1 MTDPQMNL
9 DINSTTPIV
18 CESCGNNTF
27 RPIFFLR
34 KLSRFLSP
42 DGNDKVIPIDTL
54 ACAKCDHVNKEFYP
68 VPESTQ
74 TQTETNSNNNTTENE

>member
-1 MTDPQMNL
+1 MSQAQSNL

-18 CESCGNNTF
+18 CEACGNATF

-42 DGNDKVIPIDTL
+42 DGLDKVIPIDTL
-54 ACAKCDHVNKEFYP
+54 ACSKCDHVNKEFYP
-68 VPESTQ
+68 VPEGIAKQ
-74 TQTETNSNNNTTENE
+74 ETNSNNNNTENE